1 MSRNEAQVRFE
12 LIDPALE
19 ERGWSRRTDIR
30 VEETA
35 RTIDI
40 VHGQPRRR
48 SAGRTDYVLRRPPSG
63 RRQNPQIRRAK
74 RAKARHFS
82 SRCGKLR
89 LEAFRSQKI
98 AKNRPKTTKIV

>member
-1 MSRNEAQVRFE
+1 MPRNEAQVRFE

-48 SAGRTDYVLRRPPSG
+48 SAGRTDYVLRRPLSTGSEPMPLAIPGSFVLRGVTSG
-63 RRQNPQIRRAK
+63 
-74 RAKARHFS
+74 
-82 SRCGKLR
+82 G
-89 LEAFRSQKI
+89 
-98 AKNRPKTTKIV
+98 